1 MNSLIY
7 SRLARGAWA
16 GYRAC
21 FVVIAVG
28 LLLTGSPAA
37 FAQSI
42 FANLSGTVTD
52 TNGAVIQGAKVI
64 IQNSDTKVIRQLV
77 TNNSG
82 FFSATQLPTGSY
94 RVTAEARG
102 FQKWEGTGIVT
113 AVSRR
118 QEPQHSAQNRRGD

>member
-21 FVVIAVG
+21 LLVIAVG

-52 TNGAVIQGAKVI
+52 TNGAVIQR
-64 IQNSDTKVIRQLV
+64 RQSQHSKLRYQGGPPV
-77 TNNSG
+77 GHEQLRVFLCDPVAYWNLQGHSRGQG
-82 FFSATQLPTGSY
+82 FPEMGGHGH
-94 RVTAEARG
+94 R
-102 FQKWEGTGIVT
+102 T
-113 AVSRR
+113 AVSR
-118 QEPQHSAQNRRGD
+118 